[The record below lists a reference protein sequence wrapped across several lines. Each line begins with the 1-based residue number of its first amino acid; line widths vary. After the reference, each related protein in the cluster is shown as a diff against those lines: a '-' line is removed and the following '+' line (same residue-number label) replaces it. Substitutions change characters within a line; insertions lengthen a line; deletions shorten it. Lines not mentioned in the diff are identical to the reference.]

1 MSTTRTP
8 PARNESVQD
17 APSAPTA
24 LHDHAMDNLR
34 FIRHTMSRAGS
45 FTAVPGWGGV
55 GMGVA
60 GILAAIVGSFQTNV
74 RAWLAVWVV
83 AALVAA
89 MVGGGTMLRKAHRA
103 GSPLHAAPGRKF
115 ALALSPP
122 LVAGVLL
129 SALLA
134 HEDLYHLLP
143 ATWLLLYGAGV
154 LSAGAFSVPPVPV
167 MGASF
172 MALGVVAVF
181 APAGWH
187 DPLLAVGFGGLHVA
201 FGLVIARRYGG

>member
-1 MSTTRTP
+1 MGTIKTP
-8 PARNESVQD
+8 PARAERPQD
-17 APSAPTA
+17 RPSAPTT

-60 GILAAIVGSFQTNV
+60 GTIAAVVGSFQTDV

-83 AALVAA
+83 AALVAVV
-89 MVGGGTMLRKAHRA
+89 VGGGTMLRKAHRA

-122 LVAGVLL
+122 LVAGILL
-129 SALLA
+129 STLLV

-172 MALGVVAVF
+172 MALGAVAAV

-187 DPLLAVGFGGLHVA
+187 DSLLAVGFGGLHVA